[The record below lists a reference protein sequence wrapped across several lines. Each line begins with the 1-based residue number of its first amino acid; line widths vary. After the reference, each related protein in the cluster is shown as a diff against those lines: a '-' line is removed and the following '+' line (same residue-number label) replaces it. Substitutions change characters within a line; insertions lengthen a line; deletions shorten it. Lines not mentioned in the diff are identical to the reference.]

1 MNNNNYNNKN
11 NNKIFPIRTKKELPK
26 KLKIGYTNWY
36 EVDEK
41 IYESVENGINIII
54 WFSIDLISHPET
66 KKPFISR
73 GLNYEKLSKI
83 TKKIKENNYNVINLI
98 SIGGWN
104 SPHLDIS
111 HSAEEYFKAF
121 LEFNKNISNN
131 FFDGFDGIDWDI
143 EGNDDLNSKFNYFS
157 YEELNLIGEISKLFH
172 ENNFI
177 VSMAPAESYLDYTN
191 SNFNLSLKNN
201 YSEWE
206 KINLKFNYHGNN
218 CYAYIISKF
227 GLEIFDFVS
236 IQLYEGYSH
245 ALFRY
250 LKSKEKI
257 GKIFEDLIVNLEK
270 GFYVNFEFGKKLI
283 KINKE
288 KIVIGIAN
296 GWANEIKDKFLF
308 INEDDLIEGIKYL
321 KDKNIEFRGFM
332 FWNIFDEGKIVQDKN
347 GNKKKFY
354 LSKIINNI

>member
-1 MNNNNYNNKN
+1 MNKN
-11 NNKIFPIRTKKELPK
+11 NNIRPKKQLPK

-41 IYESVENGINIII
+41 LYEAVENGINIII

-83 TKKIKENNYNVINLI
+83 TKKIKENNYNIINLI

-104 SPHLDIS
+104 SPHLDIK
-111 HSAEEYFKAF
+111 HSAEEYFQTF
-121 LEFNKNISNN
+121 LEFNTKISNE

-143 EGNDDLNSKFNYFS
+143 EGNDDLNSKYNNFS

-172 ENNFI
+172 KNNFI

-206 KINLKFNYHGNN
+206 KINLNFNYHGNN
-218 CYAYIISKF
+218 CYAYIIDKF

-236 IQLYEGYSH
+236 IQLYEGFSH
-245 ALFRY
+245 ANFRY
-250 LKSKEKI
+250 LNKEKI
-257 GKIFEDLIVNLEK
+257 GKIFEDLIINLNN
-270 GFYVNFEFGKKLI
+270 GFYVNFEYGKKLI

-296 GWANEIKDKFLF
+296 GWANEIKEKFLF
-308 INEDDLIEGIKYL
+308 INEDDLIEGINYL
-321 KDKNIEFRGFM
+321 KTKNIEFRGFM
-332 FWNIFDEGKIVQDKN
+332 FWNIFDEGKIIEDKN
-347 GNKKKFY
+347 GNKKEFY